1 MKKELNTI
9 ILEKGDSLY
18 RYDLGDCHPAEW
30 SICHPNPEYL
40 TKQYG
45 PKNQI
50 GAFFFFDK
58 ESTAKQVLSQAVVNQ
73 EKKGINYSKGTIT
86 SCEVTDSI
94 VLLDLETDLIGCSNI
109 ISVLYELDLNVIS
122 NKFYNFQKKQPFE
135 QLKEAISNLY
145 SDQPLIKLSAANEI
159 NEFFCSCPP
168 YLGQLLTDFKNG
180 IAFKALLEMQGYEG
194 YVFMEQFSSNT
205 YCLLSSDKISP
216 PRHQIIDIDTN
227 MEIQDLIRSI
237 KGSCH
242 RL

>member
-1 MKKELNTI
+1 MKKELNII

-18 RYDLGDCHPAEW
+18 RYDLGDCHPVEW

-58 ESTAKQVLSQAVVNQ
+58 EITAKQVLSQAVVNQ
-73 EKKGINYSKGTIT
+73 KKKGINYSRGTIT
-86 SCEVTDSI
+86 SCDVTDTI
-94 VLLDLETDLIGCSNI
+94 VLLDLETGLSDCSDI
-109 ISVLYELDLNVIS
+109 INFLYELDMNVIS
-122 NKFYNFQKKQPFE
+122 YEFYNYRKGQPLG
-135 QLKEAISNLY
+135 QLTESLSNLK
-145 SDQPLIKLSAANEI
+145 SDQPSIKLAVDHMI

-237 KGSCH
+237 KG
-242 RL
+242 